1 MKNMILACVFIA
13 TLTGMSEAT
22 EPLRKYYRTYYGDN
36 KADAAMLCGM
46 IAAKIL

>member
-1 MKNMILACVFIA
+1 MKNMILVCVFIV

-22 EPLRKYYRTYYGDN
+22 EPLRKYYRSIYGDN

-46 IAAKIL
+46 LAAKIL

>member
-1 MKNMILACVFIA
+1 MKKMILACVFIA
-13 TLTGMSEAT
+13 SATGMSEAT

-46 IAAKIL
+46 LAAKIL